1 MKRCTGPH
9 NAISIYT
16 HITELKLPYVIE
28 IANKQ
33 KSQINSKI
41 IKQGLTIV
49 VGKEAAQTP
58 SLLSVRS
65 STPDATTYN

>member
-1 MKRCTGPH
+1 MFQETNEKMH
-9 NAISIYT
+9 WYT
-16 HITELKLPYVIE
+16 YITELKLPYVIE

-33 KSQINSKI
+33 KSKINSKI

-65 STPDATTYN
+65 STPEATTYN